1 MKPFEY
7 FDKRVKELLHDVN
20 TYTLTEHRELV
31 PSIVAVTAELND
43 TDYRYAFEAYLKG
56 RASCMADTVKELDGG
71 EIGRERAEE
80 ILRNLHDEW
89 LPQTH
94 SDFNE
99 IVAVAI
105 RMSVTDE
112 AIDNELKDRGYYE

>member
-1 MKPFEY
+1 MESFEY

-20 TYTLTEHRELV
+20 TYTLTEHREAV
-31 PSIVAVTAELND
+31 PAIVALTAELND

-56 RASCMADTVKELDGG
+56 RASYMAATVKDLDVVEIGLDSAG
-71 EIGRERAEE
+71 EI
-80 ILRNLHDEW
+80 LHNLLNEW
-89 LPQTH
+89 TPQTD

-99 IVAVAI
+99 IVTAAI

-112 AIDNELKDRGYYE
+112 AIDNELKERGYHE

>member
-7 FDKRVKELLHDVN
+7 FDKRVKVLLYDVN
-20 TYTLTEHRELV
+20 TYTLTEHREAV
-31 PSIVAVTAELND
+31 PYIVAMTAELND

-71 EIGRERAEE
+71 EIGVERAEE
-80 ILRNLHDEW
+80 ILRNVRDEW
-89 LPQTH
+89 LPQTD
-94 SDFNE
+94 SDFNRMVTE
-99 IVAVAI
+99 AI

>member
-7 FDKRVKELLHDVN
+7 FDKRVKVLLHDVN
-20 TYTLTEHRELV
+20 NYTLTEHREWV
-31 PSIVAVTAELND
+31 PYIAALMAELND
-43 TDYRYAFEAYLKG
+43 TDYRYALEAYLKG
-56 RASCMADTVKELDGG
+56 RASCMTDTIKDLDGD
-71 EIGRERAEE
+71 EIGLDSVRE
-80 ILRNLHDEW
+80 ILRNLRDEW

-94 SDFNE
+94 SDFNR
-99 IVAVAI
+99 IVTEAI

>member
-7 FDKRVKELLHDVN
+7 FDKRVKVLLHDVN
-20 TYTLTEHRELV
+20 TYTLTEHREWV

-43 TDYRYAFEAYLKG
+43 TDYRYALEAYLKG
-56 RASCMADTVKELDGG
+56 RASCMSDTIKDLDGD
-71 EIGRERAEE
+71 EIGLERVRE
-80 ILRNLHDEW
+80 ILRNLRDEW

-94 SDFNE
+94 SDFKG
-99 IVAVAI
+99 IVTEAI

>member
-7 FDKRVKELLHDVN
+7 FDKRAKQLLHDVN
-20 TYTLTEHRELV
+20 TYTLTEHREEV
-31 PSIVAVTAELND
+31 PRIVALTAELND
-43 TDYRYAFEAYLKG
+43 TDFRYAFEAYLKG
-56 RASCMADTVKELDGG
+56 RASCMADTVKDLDGD
-71 EIGRERAEE
+71 EIGLERAEE

-94 SDFNE
+94 SDFNG
-99 IVAVAI
+99 IVTEAI

-112 AIDNELKDRGYYE
+112 AIDNELKERGYYE

>member
-7 FDKRVKELLHDVN
+7 FDKRVKVLLYDVN
-20 TYTLTEHRELV
+20 TYTLTEHREAV
-31 PSIVAVTAELND
+31 PNIVALTAELND

-56 RASCMADTVKELDGG
+56 RASCMADTIKDLDSD
-71 EIGRERAEE
+71 EIGLERVRE
-80 ILRNLHDEW
+80 ILRNVRDEW
-89 LPQTH
+89 LPQTD
-94 SDFNE
+94 SDFKGM
-99 IVAVAI
+99 VAAAI

>member
-20 TYTLTEHRELV
+20 TYTLTEHRESV

-56 RASCMADTVKELDGG
+56 RALCMADTVKELDGG
-71 EIGRERAEE
+71 EIGLDRAEE
-80 ILRNLHDEW
+80 ILSNLHDEW
-89 LPQTH
+89 LPQAH
-94 SDFNE
+94 SDFND
-99 IVAVAI
+99 IVAAAI

>member
-7 FDKRVKELLHDVN
+7 FDKRVKVLLYDVN
-20 TYTLTEHRELV
+20 TYTLTEHRESV
-31 PSIVAVTAELND
+31 PAIVALTAELND

-71 EIGRERAEE
+71 EIGLDRAEE
-80 ILRNLHDEW
+80 ILRNVRDEW
-89 LPQTH
+89 LPQAD
-94 SDFNE
+94 SDFKGMVTE
-99 IVAVAI
+99 AI

>member
-7 FDKRVKELLHDVN
+7 FDKRAKELLHDIN
-20 TYTLTEHRELV
+20 TYTLTESRELV

-71 EIGRERAEE
+71 EISLGRAGE
-80 ILRNLHDEW
+80 ILRNVRDEW
-89 LPQTH
+89 LPQTD
-94 SDFNE
+94 SDFKG
-99 IVAVAI
+99 IVKEAI
-105 RMSVTDE
+105 HMCVTDE

>member
-7 FDKRVKELLHDVN
+7 FDKRVKVLLHDVS
-20 TYTLTEHRELV
+20 TYTLTEHREAV
-31 PSIVAVTAELND
+31 PAIVALTAELND

-56 RASCMADTVKELDGG
+56 RASCMADTVKELDGD
-71 EIGRERAEE
+71 EIGLDRLRE
-80 ILRNLHDEW
+80 ILRNLRDEW
-89 LPQTH
+89 LPQTS
-94 SDFNE
+94 SDFNSM
-99 IVAVAI
+99 VVSAI

>member
-7 FDKRVKELLHDVN
+7 FDKRVKVLLYDVN
-20 TYTLTEHRELV
+20 TYTLTEHRESV
-31 PSIVAVTAELND
+31 PAIVALTAELND

-56 RASCMADTVKELDGG
+56 RASCMADTVKDLYCD
-71 EIGRERAEE
+71 EIGLERVGE
-80 ILRNLHDEW
+80 ILRNLRDEW
-89 LPQTH
+89 LPQNH
-94 SDFNE
+94 SDFNG
-99 IVAVAI
+99 IVTEAI

>member
-7 FDKRVKELLHDVN
+7 FDKRVKELLHGVN
-20 TYTLTEHRELV
+20 TYTLTEHREWV

-71 EIGRERAEE
+71 EIGLERAEE
-80 ILRNLHDEW
+80 ILRNVRDEW
-89 LPQTH
+89 LPQTD
-94 SDFNE
+94 SDFKGM
-99 IVAVAI
+99 VAEAI

>member
-7 FDKRVKELLHDVN
+7 FDKRAKELLHDIN
-20 TYTLTEHRELV
+20 THTLTEARELV

-71 EIGRERAEE
+71 EIGLERAEE
-80 ILRNLHDEW
+80 ILRNVRDEW
-89 LPQTH
+89 LPQTD
-94 SDFNE
+94 SDFKGMVTE
-99 IVAVAI
+99 AI

>member
-1 MKPFEY
+1 MESFEY

-20 TYTLTEHRELV
+20 TYTLTEHREAV
-31 PSIVAVTAELND
+31 PDIVALTAELND

-56 RASCMADTVKELDGG
+56 RASCMADTIKELDGA
-71 EIGRERAEE
+71 EIGLASAEE
-80 ILRNLHDEW
+80 ILRNLLNEW
-89 LPQTH
+89 IPQTD

-99 IVAVAI
+99 IVTAAI

-112 AIDNELKDRGYYE
+112 AIDNELKERGYHE

>member
-7 FDKRVKELLHDVN
+7 FDKRVKVLLHDVN
-20 TYTLTEHRELV
+20 NCTLTEYREAV
-31 PSIVAVTAELND
+31 PYIVALTAELTD
-43 TDYRYAFEAYLKG
+43 TDYRYALEAYLKG
-56 RASCMADTVKELDGG
+56 RALSMADTIKDLDGDEISLDRVG
-71 EIGRERAEE
+71 EIM
-80 ILRNLHDEW
+80 RNLRDEW

-94 SDFNE
+94 SDFNRMVTE
-99 IVAVAI
+99 AI

>member
-1 MKPFEY
+1 MRPFEY
-7 FDKRVKELLHDVN
+7 FDKRVKVLLHDVN
-20 TYTLTEHRELV
+20 TYTLTEHRESV
-31 PSIVAVTAELND
+31 PAIIALTAELND

-56 RASCMADTVKELDGG
+56 RASCMADTVKDLDGD
-71 EIGRERAEE
+71 EIELGRMRE
-80 ILRNLHDEW
+80 ILRNLRDEW
-89 LPQTH
+89 LPSTR

-99 IVAVAI
+99 MVATAI

>member
-7 FDKRVKELLHDVN
+7 FDKRVKVLLYDVN
-20 TYTLTEHRELV
+20 TYTLTEHREAV
-31 PSIVAVTAELND
+31 PSIVALTAELND

-56 RASCMADTVKELDGG
+56 RASCMADTVKDLDGD
-71 EIGRERAEE
+71 EIGLERAGE
-80 ILRNLHDEW
+80 ILRNLRDEW
-89 LPQTH
+89 LPQTD
-94 SDFNE
+94 SDFKG
-99 IVAVAI
+99 IVAAAI